1 MLRHGKLRVR
11 LCGRIRCGRH
21 TARMAGKLSQVLEPV
36 YTGTS
41 TTWQR
46 HPPECILVAMSQQAL
61 ESLPDLDRLPDG
73 QHVTASHRQNGAERR
88 QELAHRRQELAGFL
102 RSPPER
108 ITPAQVRLPP
118 AARQPQTRLP

>member
-1 MLRHGKLRVR
+1 MRPRGKLRLR
-11 LCGRIRCGRH
+11 LCGRIHYGRH
-21 TARMAGKLSQVLEPV
+21 TARMAGKLSQVLEPA

-73 QHVTASHRQNGAERR
+73 QYVTASPRQNGAARR
-88 QELAHRRQELAGFL
+88 QELAHRR
-102 RSPPER
+102 PE
-108 ITPAQVRLPP
+108 PARCLPRR
-118 AARQPQTRLP
+118 AE